1 MSQGC
6 KPHHVTDSAEQLV
19 ILKTQEKKKNKEKKK
34 KKKKHSRHVETRA
47 PHT

>member
-1 MSQGC
+1 MSRGC

-19 ILKTQEKKKNKEKKK
+19 ILKTQEKKNKEKR
-34 KKKKHSRHVETRA
+34 KKKHSRHVETRA